1 MNWLDNRSIAMP
13 SQTKHHSM
21 IAASGH
27 REASRPEAPAAR
39 SFTAHHTTLLSGITL
54 TVSVPLVHV
63 RIIVA

>member
-1 MNWLDNRSIAMP
+1 
-13 SQTKHHSM
+13 M

-39 SFTAHHTTLLSGITL
+39 SFTAHNTTLLSGITL